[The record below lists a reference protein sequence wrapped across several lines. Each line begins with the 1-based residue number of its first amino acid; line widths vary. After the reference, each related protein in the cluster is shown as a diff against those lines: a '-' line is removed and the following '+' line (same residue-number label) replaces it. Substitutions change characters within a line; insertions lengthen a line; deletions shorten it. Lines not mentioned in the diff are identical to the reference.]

1 MKRILMIVFAALLVS
16 AAAYAQ
22 TFTATLSGANEVGGG
37 APAGAGLAVVTFNG
51 TQVSYTILASG
62 FDAPAVAHIHTGA
75 AGTNGGILVDL
86 APSFVAGTASGTV
99 NTTAAI
105 VSSILANPAG
115 FYVNVHSTQFPN
127 GAVRGQLAGT
137 TTNAGTRIAWLPAV
151 GKTAGANNTN
161 FVTDVR
167 IVNDSGATANVTFD
181 YFESS
186 ADGRTAPSITKVVSV
201 AAGEEKVLDDFVG
214 VTLGVTTNQLGGLK
228 VTSDRN
234 VLVTARIINDL
245 RSTNQGTTGL
255 AIPAI
260 EEARTSGVLS
270 FLSSASDADFAAG
283 RGFRTNLGYFN
294 PSATSVTATL
304 TARRASDGAILGTNT
319 RTIPGFSM
327 LLGNVFD
334 FVPSVTD
341 RNQNDFYVTWSATG
355 PVFIFGSVVDNKTG
369 DSLYVD

>member
-1 MKRILMIVFAALLVS
+1 MMKRILILVFAALLVS

-37 APAGAGLAVVTFNG
+37 ATSGAGLAVVTFNG
-51 TQVSYTILASG
+51 TQVTYTILVSG
-62 FDAPAVAHIHTGA
+62 FDAPTIAHIHTGA
-75 AGTNGGILVDL
+75 AGTNGSILLDF
-86 APSFVAGTASGTV
+86 APSFVAGTAAGTV

-105 VSSILANPAG
+105 ASSILANPAG

-127 GAVRGQLAGT
+127 GAVRGQLAGA
-137 TTNAGTRIAWLPAV
+137 TTNAGTRIAYLPAV

-186 ADGRTAPSITKVVSV
+186 ADGRTAPSITKSVTV
-201 AAGEEKVLDDFVG
+201 AAGEEKVLNDFVG
-214 VTLGVTTNQLGGLK
+214 VTLGVTTNQLGGIK

-260 EEARTSGVLS
+260 EEAGTSGVLP
-270 FLSSASDADFAAG
+270 FLSESTDF
-283 RGFRTNLGYFN
+283 RSNLGYFN
-294 PSATSVTATL
+294 PSSTPVTATL

-327 LLGNVFD
+327 LLGNAFD